1 MFRQTPRVAR
11 FFKVALTAS
20 ALTAGGLV
28 LSVGTAMP
36 SHANPLYAAVVVDA
50 KTGKTLF
57 DRYADEY
64 RYPASITKVMTLYML
79 FEAMEQ
85 GRVKGSDRIVMSS
98 HAASMPPSKFYI
110 KPGNSI
116 SVNDAIKALVTKS
129 ANDVAAAIGEHL
141 GGTESQF
148 AEMMTRKARQLGM
161 SRTTFRNASGLPNSG
176 QKTTARD
183 LATLGIA
190 IRAHFPREFAVFKTR
205 TFRYGKNSY
214 SNHNRLLGSV
224 ACVDGIKTGY
234 IRASGFNLLASCTS
248 GSRQIVAVVMG
259 GRSGKTRNAHMAELI
274 RGYASKATSRGGRM
288 IVAKPAGTRFVALA
302 PAVPII
308 PPTPR
313 NRPHRPTLVAA
324 APLVASA
331 APTRLGSI
339 GGRTSATASAPRDPR
354 PAARGSIYGESARL
368 AAAAMPGDLPI
379 SSATKG
385 NLPSEAVARMIARS
399 ETARERIAA
408 PAPQM
413 AAYAQPVSQPAV
425 PGNLLA
431 DSSDVS
437 GWVVQIAAV
446 EDRDEALSMLDGARR
461 RVSAVSHAKPFTM
474 PIVKGGGTLWRA
486 RLAGFNGKDHAWQ
499 ACEALTH
506 AGIACYAT
514 TN

>member
-1 MFRQTPRVAR
+1 MFRQTPRVSR
-11 FFKVALTAS
+11 FFKAALTAS
-20 ALTAGGLV
+20 AITAGGLV
-28 LSVGTAMP
+28 LSVGTATP

-57 DRYADEY
+57 DRYADDY

-205 TFRYGKNSY
+205 SFRYGKNSY

-274 RGYASKATSRGGRM
+274 RGYAGKATSRGGRM

-302 PAVPII
+302 PAVAII

-313 NRPHRPTLVAA
+313 SRPHRPTLVAA

-331 APTRLGSI
+331 APTRLGGI
-339 GGRTSATASAPRDPR
+339 GGRTSATASAPRDLQ

-399 ETARERIAA
+399 QTARVSGSPRRRRRWRPMRSPSRSPPCPATCSPTARTSPAGSFRSRRSRIATRPCPCSTARAVRSRPSPTPSRSRCPSSRAAAPSGA
-408 PAPQM
+408 PA
-413 AAYAQPVSQPAV
+413 SPA
-425 PGNLLA
+425 
-431 DSSDVS
+431 ST
-437 GWVVQIAAV
+437 
-446 EDRDEALSMLDGARR
+446 AR
-461 RVSAVSHAKPFTM
+461 TM
-474 PIVKGGGTLWRA
+474 RGRPA
-486 RLAGFNGKDHAWQ
+486 RP
-499 ACEALTH
+499 
-506 AGIACYAT
+506 
-514 TN
+514 

>member
-1 MFRQTPRVAR
+1 MT
-11 FFKVALTAS
+11 
-20 ALTAGGLV
+20 
-28 LSVGTAMP
+28 VGSSTLAQ
-36 SHANPLYAAVVVDA
+36 ANPLYSSIVVDA

-57 DRYADEY
+57 DRYADDY

-98 HAASMPPSKFYI
+98 HAASMPPSKLYI

-116 SVNDAIKALVTKS
+116 SVNDAVMALVTKS
-129 ANDVAAAIGEHL
+129 ANDVAAAVGEHL

-161 SRTTFRNASGLPNSG
+161 TRTTFRNASGLPDSG

-190 IRAHFPREFAVFKTR
+190 IRAHFPREFSVFKTR
-205 TFRYGKNSY
+205 SFRYGKNSY

-274 RGYASKATSRGGRM
+274 RGYAGKATSRGGQM
-288 IVAKPAGTRFVALA
+288 IVAKPAGTRFAALA
-302 PAVPII
+302 PAVSIA

-313 NRPHRPTLVAA
+313 NRPFTPTLVAA
-324 APLVASA
+324 APIAAST
-331 APTRLGSI
+331 APTRLGGIPS
-339 GGRTSATASAPRDPR
+339 RTL
-354 PAARGSIYGESARL
+354 AARDLPPAPIAGGSIYGESARI

-385 NLPSEAVARMIARS
+385 NLPSEAVARMIARNQL
-399 ETARERIAA
+399 TRERVAT

-431 DSSDVS
+431 DGSDIS

-446 EDRDEALSMLDGARR
+446 EDRNEALSMLDGARS

-474 PIVKGGGTLWRA
+474 PVVKGGGTLWRA

-499 ACEALTH
+499 ACEALTR